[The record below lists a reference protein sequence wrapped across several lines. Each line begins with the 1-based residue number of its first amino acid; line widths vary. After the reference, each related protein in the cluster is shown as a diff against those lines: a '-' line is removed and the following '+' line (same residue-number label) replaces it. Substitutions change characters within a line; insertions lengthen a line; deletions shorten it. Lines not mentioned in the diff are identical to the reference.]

1 MASRKS
7 KPQEFRP
14 KPIFFRL
21 MAFIKPYS
29 LWVLLTIATS
39 LIVAAVDIGMGKLIE
54 QMIDANSRTLL
65 DSAVFIAILAL
76 TGVIAKYLIKYAS
89 TRFSSYAL
97 RDLRNTVA
105 HHLENLP
112 VSTVE
117 KQQSGDLVSRL
128 TNDTTVL
135 QNFFIHH
142 FANLFYM
149 PVVFISALTILL
161 LTSWKLI
168 LFSLILLPIGI
179 IVTVVLSKPI
189 SKISEQLQEQ
199 LGHANAVA
207 QDMIGGIPMVKAF
220 NRQGTMFEK
229 YGKVMQ
235 QVLSK
240 SLLLEKR
247 RALMS
252 PISILL
258 LSTPLIFMVGV
269 GGYLID
275 KGELTP
281 GNIIIFLYMISFV
294 LQPISMIPVL
304 SAQVQEVSGAAR
316 RLFDVLDMPAEPEIP
331 STEALDV
338 NSIPIEFDN
347 VSFSY
352 DGQTNVLNGVSF
364 QLQKQQTIAL
374 VGSSGCGKSTL
385 FKLLCGFYELPLGSG
400 SIKVFGRP
408 LNEWSLKQLR
418 SQISLVSQDTH
429 LFPGTI
435 AENIGFGNLQATMN
449 DIVRAAKEANAHD
462 FIMQQPV
469 GYNTVIGER
478 GSLSGGQKQR
488 IAIARA
494 LLKDAPILLL
504 DEPTS
509 ALDTHSEAIVQEAIE
524 RAMKDRAVLMI
535 THRLSAIDKADL
547 VIFMS
552 DGNIVECNTHEQLIR
567 SNGPYKKMYFKQF
580 ALQESTGSAD
590 REEGLRHVPEA
601 VL

>member
-7 KPQEFRP
+7 KPQAHNP

-21 MAFIKPYS
+21 MAYIKPYS
-29 LWVLLTIATS
+29 LWVLLTIVAS
-39 LIVAAVDIGMGKLIE
+39 LIVAAVDIAMGKLIE
-54 QMIDANSRTLL
+54 QMIDTSSRTLL
-65 DSAVFIAILAL
+65 YSAGFIAILAL
-76 TGVIAKYLIKYAS
+76 TGVVSKYLIKYAS

-97 RDLRNTVA
+97 RDLRNSVA

-112 VSTVE
+112 ISTVE

-142 FANLFYM
+142 FANVFYM
-149 PVVFISALTILL
+149 PVVFVCALTILL

-168 LFSLILLPIGI
+168 LFSLILLPVGI
-179 IVTVVLSKPI
+179 VVTAVLSRPI
-189 SKISEQLQEQ
+189 SQISEQLQEQ

-220 NRQGTMFEK
+220 NRQGTMYEK
-229 YGKVMQ
+229 YSNVMQ

-258 LSTPLIFMVGV
+258 LSTPLILMVGV

-275 KGELTP
+275 KGELTS
-281 GNIIIFLYMISFV
+281 GNIIIFLYMFSFV

-316 RLFDVLDMPAEPEIP
+316 RLFDVLDMPVEPEVR
-331 STEALDV
+331 SSEVVDLTAV
-338 NSIPIEFDN
+338 PIEFDN
-347 VSFSY
+347 VTFSY
-352 DGQTNVLNGVSF
+352 DGQTNVVDGVSF
-364 QLQKQQTIAL
+364 WLQKQQTIVL
-374 VGSSGCGKSTL
+374 IGSSGCGKSTL
-385 FKLLCGFYELPLGSG
+385 FKLLCGFYELPHGSG
-400 SIKVFGRP
+400 RINVFGRP
-408 LNEWSLKQLR
+408 LHEWSLKQLR
-418 SQISLVSQDTH
+418 SQISLVSQDTY

-435 AENIGFGNLQATMN
+435 AENIGFGNLHATLD
-449 DIVRAAKEANAHD
+449 DIVRAAKEANAHE
-462 FIMQQPV
+462 FIIQQPD

-494 LLKDAPILLL
+494 LLKNAPILLL

-524 RAMKDRAVLMI
+524 KVMKDRTVLMI
-535 THRLSAIDKADL
+535 THRLAAIDKADW

-552 DGNIVECNTHEQLIR
+552 EGKIVESNTHDQLLR
-567 SNGPYKKMYFKQF
+567 VNGPYKKLYLKQF
-580 ALQESTGSAD
+580 LLQEGTGSAD
-590 REEGLRHVPEA
+590 REGA
-601 VL
+601 

>member
-7 KPQEFRP
+7 KSQIQRP

-21 MAFIKPYS
+21 MAYIKPYS
-29 LWVLLTIATS
+29 FWVLLTIVTS
-39 LIVAAVDIGMGKLIE
+39 LTAAGVDIGMGKLIE
-54 QMIDANSRTLL
+54 QMVDSSSGTLL
-65 DSAVFIAILAL
+65 NSAGFIAILAL
-76 TGVIAKYLIKYAS
+76 IGVISKYLIKYAS
-89 TRFSSYAL
+89 TRFSAYAL

-105 HHLENLP
+105 NHLENLP

-149 PVVFISALTILL
+149 PVVFVSALTILL

-168 LFSLILLPIGI
+168 LFSLILLPVGI
-179 IVTVVLSKPI
+179 AVTAVLSRPI
-189 SKISEQLQEQ
+189 SKYSEQLQEQ
-199 LGHANAVA
+199 LGAANAVT

-220 NRQGTMFEK
+220 NRQDTLFAK
-229 YGKVMQ
+229 YSQVMQ

-258 LSTPLIFMVGV
+258 LSTPLIFMVTI
-269 GGYLID
+269 GGYLIE
-275 KGELTP
+275 KGELTS
-281 GNIIIFLYMISFV
+281 GNIIIFLYMFSFV

-304 SAQVQEVSGAAR
+304 STQVQEVTGAAR
-316 RLFDVLDMPAEPEIP
+316 RLFDVLDMPVEPDIRP
-331 STEALDV
+331 SEDV
-338 NSIPIEFDN
+338 DLNATPIEFEN
-347 VSFSY
+347 VTFSY
-352 DGQTNVLNGVSF
+352 DGQTNVLNGLSF
-364 QLQKQQTIAL
+364 GLQKKQTIAL

-385 FKLLCGFYELPLGSG
+385 FKLLCGFYEMTPGSG
-400 SIKVFGRP
+400 TIKVLGRP
-408 LNEWSLKQLR
+408 LHEWSLKQLR

-435 AENIGFGNLQATMN
+435 AENIGFGNLHATRD
-449 DIVRAAKEANAHD
+449 DIVRVAKEANAHD
-462 FIMQQPV
+462 FIMQQPE
-469 GYNTVIGER
+469 GYETVIGER

-524 RAMKDRAVLMI
+524 RVMKDRAVLVI
-535 THRLSAIDKADL
+535 THRLTTIDKADC

-552 DGNIVECNTHEQLIR
+552 DGQIVECNTHEKLIR
-567 SNGPYKKMYFKQF
+567 SNGPYKKLYFKQF
-580 ALQESTGSAD
+580 GLQEGTASAD
-590 REEGLRHVPEA
+590 REGA
-601 VL
+601 

>member
-7 KPQEFRP
+7 KSQVQRP

-21 MAFIKPYS
+21 MAYIKPYS
-29 LWVLLTIATS
+29 FWVLLTIVTS
-39 LIVAAVDIGMGKLIE
+39 LMAAGVDIGMGKLIE
-54 QMIDANSRTLL
+54 QMVDSSSDSLL
-65 DSAVFIAILAL
+65 FSAGLIAIMAL
-76 TGVIAKYLIKYAS
+76 IGLFSKYLIKYAS
-89 TRFSSYAL
+89 TRFSAYAL
-97 RDLRNTVA
+97 RDLRNAVA
-105 HHLENLP
+105 NHLENLP

-142 FANLFYM
+142 FANIFYM
-149 PVVFISALTILL
+149 PVVFVSALTILL

-168 LFSLILLPIGI
+168 LFSLVLLPVGI
-179 IVTVVLSKPI
+179 AVTAVLSRPI
-189 SKISEQLQEQ
+189 SKYSEELQEQ
-199 LGHANAVA
+199 LGAANAVT

-220 NRQGTMFEK
+220 NRQDTLFEK
-229 YGKVMQ
+229 YSKVMQ

-258 LSTPLIFMVGV
+258 LSTPLIFMVAI
-269 GGYLID
+269 GGYLIE
-275 KGELTP
+275 KGELTS
-281 GNIIIFLYMISFV
+281 GNIIIFLYMFSFV

-304 SAQVQEVSGAAR
+304 SAQVQEVTGAAS
-316 RLFDVLDMPAEPEIP
+316 RLFEVLDMPVEQDIHSFQDMDLNA
-331 STEALDV
+331 A
-338 NSIPIEFDN
+338 PIEFEN
-347 VSFSY
+347 VTFSY
-352 DGQTNVLNGVSF
+352 DGQTNVLNGLSF
-364 QLQKQQTIAL
+364 WLQNQQTIAL

-385 FKLLCGFYELPLGSG
+385 FKLLCGFYDLTPGKG
-400 SIKVFGRP
+400 TIKVFGRP

-435 AENIGFGNLQATMN
+435 AENIGFGNLHATRD
-449 DIVRAAKEANAHD
+449 DIVRVAKEANAHD
-462 FIMQQPV
+462 FIMQQPE
-469 GYNTVIGER
+469 GYETVIGER

-509 ALDTHSEAIVQEAIE
+509 ALDSHSEAIVQEAID
-524 RAMKDRAVLMI
+524 RVMKNRAVLII
-535 THRLSAIDKADL
+535 THRLTTIDKADC

-552 DGNIVECNTHEQLIR
+552 DGQIVECNTHKKLLR
-567 SNGPYKKMYFKQF
+567 TNGPYKRLYFKQF
-580 ALQESTGSAD
+580 GLQDGTASAD
-590 REEGLRHVPEA
+590 REGA
-601 VL
+601 